1 MLRKGKGTGM
11 ALSPV
16 DMSNKVCIVTG
27 GTSGIGWVT
36 TFQLAQWGATV
47 LLIGRDLQRG
57 LGAEERIRSEAGN
70 RSVKFFQTDLA
81 AQDQIHQFVSA
92 FHQGYDRLD
101 VLVNNAGITLL
112 TRRLSEAGVEMTF
125 AVNHLGHFLLTN
137 LLLNTLKES
146 APSRVIN
153 VSSGSHRGAQ
163 IDFDNLRGESGYRGL
178 QAYGQSKLANVLF
191 TYELAR
197 RMEGTGVTVN
207 AVHPGFVLTNLGRD
221 NGWLIHKIIR
231 LAMRLRG
238 ISSEEGA
245 ETLIYLA
252 TSPELERVT
261 GKYFHK
267 IKPVETSPQSYNSDT
282 ALRLWEISEELTGLG
297 PSS

>member
-1 MLRKGKGTGM
+1 M

-16 DMSNKVCIVTG
+16 DMSKKVCIVTG

-36 TFQLAQWGATV
+36 AFQLAERGATV

-57 LGAEERIRSEAGN
+57 LAAAERIRSETDN
-70 RSVKFFQTDLA
+70 RSVKFFQMDLSV
-81 AQDQIHQFVSA
+81 QDQIYQFVAA

-112 TRRLSEAGVEMTF
+112 TRRLSEDGVEMTF

-137 LLLNTLKES
+137 LLLNTLKEN

-163 IDFDNLRGESGYRGL
+163 IDFNSLRGESGYEGL
-178 QAYGQSKLANVLF
+178 RAYGQSKLANVLF

-197 RMEGTGVTVN
+197 RMEGTEVTVN

-231 LAMRLRG
+231 LAMRLGG
-238 ISSEEGA
+238 ISTEEGA

-252 TSPELERVT
+252 ASPEVEKVT
-261 GKYFHK
+261 GRYFHK
-267 IKPVETSPQSYNSDT
+267 MKPVETSPQSYDPDT

>member
-1 MLRKGKGTGM
+1 M
-11 ALSPV
+11 ALSAV
-16 DMSNKVCIVTG
+16 DMNKKICIVTG

-36 TFQLAQWGATV
+36 ACRLAQWGATV

-57 LGAEERIRSEAGN
+57 WAAEERIQHEFGN
-70 RSVKFFQTDLA
+70 QNVKFFQMDLSV
-81 AQDQIHQFVSA
+81 QDQIRQFVAA

-101 VLVNNAGITLL
+101 LLVNNAGITLL
-112 TRRLSEAGVEMTF
+112 TRRLSVDGVEMTF

-137 LLLNTLKES
+137 LLLDTLKES

-163 IDFDNLRGESGYRGL
+163 IDFNNLRGETGYKGL
-178 QAYGQSKLANVLF
+178 QAYGQSKFANVLF
-191 TYELAR
+191 TYALAR
-197 RMEGTGVTVN
+197 RMENTGVTVN

-221 NGWLIHKIIR
+221 NGWLIHNIIR
-231 LAMRLRG
+231 LVMRFGG
-238 ISSEEGA
+238 IAAEEGA

-252 TSPELERVT
+252 SSPEVEKVT

-267 IKPVETSPQSYNSDT
+267 MKPVETSPQSYDHDT

-297 PSS
+297 PPS